1 MVKPQGTGTT
11 EETVSFE
18 EQMRRERLRDRSTGV
33 TEYYWYATEGA
44 CKPTLTF
51 RADSPGVLPTALL

>member
-1 MVKPQGTGTT
+1 MLLCRRKEILTVVKPQGTGTT

-33 TEYYWYATEGA
+33 TEYYWYATDGA
-44 CKPTLTF
+44 TEHL
-51 RADSPGVLPTALL
+51 GG